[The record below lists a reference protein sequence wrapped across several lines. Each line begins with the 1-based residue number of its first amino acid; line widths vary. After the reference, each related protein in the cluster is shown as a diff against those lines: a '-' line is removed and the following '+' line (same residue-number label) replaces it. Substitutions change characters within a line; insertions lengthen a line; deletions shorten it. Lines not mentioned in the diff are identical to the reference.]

1 MLHSEIRKSLMGA
14 AESGSVFQAVIFD
27 GPEGIG
33 KKTLARDFAMAL
45 HCENSG
51 QKPCGVCPACVKHKT
66 KNHPDYFELTPPKDK
81 KNIPVAS
88 VRSACDELFIR
99 PVISDRKILFIPE
112 ADLCEAPAQNAML
125 KCFEEP
131 PPYAVIILAARDLSA
146 LLDTI
151 KSRAAIYTLN
161 PCPLEEIKSFILE
174 NYPKKASEADFIA
187 AFSDGIAGQAKLL
200 CENEELSLMR
210 KDFLTL
216 LSEFGKSRYRA
227 LKAADF
233 VSDNQESE
241 EFLFGL
247 MLSFFRDGASISHG
261 CEKIIN
267 GDFLPQIK
275 SFAAS
280 SDKKGL
286 ALALSLLTNA
296 KKDKSKNANY
306 SLFITELVIRL
317 WEVLHGNSNRC
328 KI

>member
-1 MLHSEIRKSLMGA
+1 MLHSEIRKSLMGSL
-14 AESGSVFQAVIFD
+14 ESGRVFQAVIFE

-45 HCENSG
+45 HCESNEK
-51 QKPCGVCPACVKHKT
+51 KPCGICPSCVKHKT
-66 KNHPDYFELTPPKDK
+66 GNHPDYFELTLQKDK
-81 KNIPVAS
+81 KSIPVAS
-88 VRSACDELFIR
+88 VRSACEELFIK

-131 PPYAVIILAARDLSA
+131 PPYAVIILAAKDMSS

-161 PCPLEEIKSFILE
+161 PCPSEEIKEFLLK
-174 NYPKKASEADFIA
+174 NYPEKASEADFIA
-187 AFSDGIAGQAKLL
+187 AFSDGIIGQAKLL

-210 KDFLTL
+210 KEFLSL

-233 VSDNQESE
+233 ISDNPDSE

-247 MLSFFRDGASISHG
+247 LLSFFRDATALCQG
-261 CEKIIN
+261 CENIIN
-267 GDFLPQIK
+267 ADFFKEIK

-286 ALALSLLTNA
+286 VRALSFLTKA
-296 KKDKSKNANY
+296 KNDKSKNANY

-317 WEVLHGNSNRC
+317 WEVLHG
-328 KI
+328 